1 MVTDIVMQLK
11 ACSDARVRHLS
22 GLIADRNRMASERRT
37 GESQLRLVQQIPN
50 CGLSGLTSVRGLS
63 PSGSFTRSFAVAFR
77 TGVPVRRTGAVGLR
91 VGCRAAAGRWLAAA
105 GGPREGAAP
114 TRGVWTPPIVVRRR
128 KPRP

>member
-1 MVTDIVMQLK
+1 
-11 ACSDARVRHLS
+11 
-22 GLIADRNRMASERRT
+22 MASERRT

-105 GGPREGAAP
+105 GGPREVAARAPGGGA
-114 TRGVWTPPIVVRRR
+114 PPFLLRRR
-128 KPRP
+128 KPGQSRLTP

>member
-105 GGPREGAAP
+105 GGPRGGREQPSCLVTRQFLLTRASPGA
-114 TRGVWTPPIVVRRR
+114 
-128 KPRP
+128 